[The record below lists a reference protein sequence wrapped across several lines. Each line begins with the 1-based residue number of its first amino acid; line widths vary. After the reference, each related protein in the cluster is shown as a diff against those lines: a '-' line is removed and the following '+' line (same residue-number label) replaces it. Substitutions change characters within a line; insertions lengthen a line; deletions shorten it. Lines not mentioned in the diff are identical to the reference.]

1 MSRPIRKVLVAN
13 RGEIARRI
21 FRTCRA
27 MGIATVAVFSDA
39 DRHSPFVA
47 DADEGFALGGN
58 TPAESYL
65 DPQKLLEAARVT
77 GADAIHPGYGFLA
90 ENGSFAA
97 RVVKAGL
104 TWIGPTPAAIKTMG
118 SKLESKRL
126 VEGAGVPTLPSIDLT
141 GVDEA
146 GISKAG
152 ETIGYPLLLK
162 ASAGGGGKGMRIVRR
177 PPDLTEAVASAER
190 EAESAFG
197 DSTVFIERYLE
208 RPRHI
213 EIQVV
218 GDRHG
223 QVSALFEREC
233 SIQRRHQKIVEEA
246 PSPALDEPTRSRMSE
261 AAITICKAVE
271 YEGAGTIEFL
281 FDGGEFFFLEM
292 NTRLQ
297 VEHPVT
303 EEICGVDLV
312 RWQILI
318 AAGERLGE
326 ELMEPARIGHA
337 IEVRLYA
344 EDPMRDFLPVT
355 GTVDRFEFPEV
366 LGLRVEP
373 GVESGSV
380 ISPFYD
386 PLIAKVIAWA
396 ETRDEAAALLARAL
410 QTARIHGPTNNRD
423 LLVRILRH
431 PEFLD
436 GQTDTD
442 FLERNPPAEL
452 GVPLPTREECEL
464 GAVAAALAAASVR
477 RDHAALLPALPSG
490 WRNNPSQLQAVT
502 FAQEDQ
508 EIRIGY
514 RFEGERVSVEVD
526 GRPLPGIEV
535 HQVNEDLVG
544 LLANGHLRRF
554 AVHRVGDV
562 VHVDGPTGYVRLR
575 EIPRFPES
583 SIDEEA
589 GSLHAPMPGRV
600 IKVLVVEGE
609 TVAEGQ
615 ALLVLEAMKMEH
627 SLRAP
632 HAGTVRDIRAGE
644 GEQVAADQVLVVVEA

>member
-1 MSRPIRKVLVAN
+1 VSRAIRKVLVAN

-47 DADEGFALGGN
+47 EADEGFALGGN

-65 DPQKLLEAARVT
+65 DTEKVLEAARVT

-90 ENGSFAA
+90 ENGNFAA
-97 RVVKAGL
+97 RVVSAGL
-104 TWIGPTPAAIKTMG
+104 TWIGPSPQAITTMG

-126 VEGAGVPTLPSIDLT
+126 VEAAGVSTLPSVDLT
-141 GVDEA
+141 GMNEA
-146 GISKAG
+146 GIAQAG
-152 ETIGYPLLLK
+152 EQIGYPLLVK

-177 PPDLTEAVASAER
+177 PSDLAEAVASAGR
-190 EAESAFG
+190 EATSAFADG
-197 DSTVFIERYLE
+197 TVFIERYLD

-213 EIQVV
+213 EIQVM

-223 QVSALFEREC
+223 QISTLFEREC

-246 PSPALDEPTRSRMSE
+246 PSPALDEPTRSRMCE
-261 AAITICKAVE
+261 AAIAVCKAVD
-271 YEGAGTIEFL
+271 YEGAGTVEFL
-281 FDGGEFFFLEM
+281 FDGGEFYFLEM

-312 RWQILI
+312 RCQILV
-318 AAGERLGE
+318 AGGERLGE

-355 GTVDRFEFPEV
+355 GTMDRFEFSEV
-366 LGLRVEP
+366 LGLRVES

-380 ISPFYD
+380 MSPFYD

-396 ETRDEAAALLARAL
+396 ETREEAASLLARSL

-431 PEFLD
+431 PEFLE
-436 GQTDTD
+436 GKTDTD

-464 GAVAAALAAASVR
+464 GAIAAALAAAAAR
-477 RDHAALLPALPSG
+477 RDHADLLPAIPSG
-490 WRNNPSQLQAVT
+490 WRNNPSQLQTVR
-502 FAQEDQ
+502 FAQGDR
-508 EIRIGY
+508 EIHIGY
-514 RFEGERVSVEVD
+514 RYDDMGVTVEVD
-526 GRPLPGIEV
+526 SQPLHGIEV
-535 HQVNEDLVG
+535 HGVKVDRVG
-544 LLANGHLRRF
+544 LLVNGHLRGF
-554 AVHRVGDV
+554 TVHRVGDV
-562 VHVDGPTGYVRLR
+562 VHVDGPTGYIRLR

-589 GSLHAPMPGRV
+589 GSLHAPMPGKV
-600 IKVLVVEGE
+600 IKVLVALGE
-609 TVAEGQ
+609 TVSEGQ

-632 HAGTVRDIRAGE
+632 HAGIVRDIRAGE